1 MPKVLKMLVLGF
13 AWLCVALAVVGVFVP
28 VLPTTP
34 LLLLATFLFAKFSPR
49 CHGIITSSKV
59 YRAYVVPFKEAGGM
73 PVKAKMRLLLV
84 SYTVLAISAALVQ
97 KPFVWA
103 ILGAVALFLLWL
115 VTFHIPTVGADA
127 RSASAAAFGDEAE
140 FEMQM

>member
-13 AWLCVALAVVGVFVP
+13 AWLCAALAVVGVFVP

-49 CHGIITSSKV
+49 CHAIITGSKV

-73 PVKAKMRLLLV
+73 PVKAKVRLLLI
-84 SYTVLAISAALVQ
+84 SYTVLAISAVLVQ

-115 VTFHIPTVGADA
+115 VTFHIPTVAADA
-127 RSASAAAFGDEAE
+127 RSASAAVFADDAE
-140 FEMQM
+140 LEVQL